1 MNRGK
6 QNHKWT
12 YRNENQINKPSR
24 QLFLPH
30 KLFTEH
36 PVNVIE
42 NPPQKYNKNKK
53 NLNLWSNVS
62 RLIPTSTYNN
72 P

>member
-12 YRNENQINKPSR
+12 NRNENQINKPSR

-36 PVNVIE
+36 LVNVIE

-53 NLNLWSNVS
+53 KLEPLIQ
-62 RLIPTSTYNN
+62 RLKTNTDFYLQ
-72 P
+72 